1 MIATIGFFDGVHEG
15 HRFLLRQLVSEAKR
29 CAKKSMVI
37 TFKEHPR
44 IVLRK
49 DYNPELLTT
58 NSEKVSLIKQLGV
71 DEVVFIEFTEEF
83 QHLTAQEFMRTYL
96 REQLGVSKLLVGYDH
111 HFGCNQNESFHDY
124 ERYGKELGI
133 EVILCE
139 GHKVEDAKVSST
151 MVRKALNAGEMRLA
165 SQLLGYDYQL
175 NGVVV
180 SGRKVGRRLGFPTAN
195 LQLECEHK
203 LVPPLGVYA
212 VWAIVEGKN
221 YPAVLNIGRRP
232 TLDNGDD
239 VSIEVHLFHFE
250 GELYERELSVTF
262 VVRMRDEMCFPSL
275 EALQEQIQ
283 KDSEMAQCILFDSD
297 TH

>member
-1 MIATIGFFDGVHEG
+1 
-15 HRFLLRQLVSEAKR
+15 
-29 CAKKSMVI
+29 
-37 TFKEHPR
+37 
-44 IVLRK
+44 
-49 DYNPELLTT
+49 
-58 NSEKVSLIKQLGV
+58 
-71 DEVVFIEFTEEF
+71 
-83 QHLTAQEFMRTYL
+83 
-96 REQLGVSKLLVGYDH
+96 
-111 HFGCNQNESFHDY
+111 
-124 ERYGKELGI
+124 
-133 EVILCE
+133 
-139 GHKVEDAKVSST
+139 
-151 MVRKALNAGEMRLA
+151 
-165 SQLLGYDYQL
+165 
-175 NGVVV
+175 
-180 SGRKVGRRLGFPTAN
+180 
-195 LQLECEHK
+195 
-203 LVPPLGVYA
+203 